1 MALPTLDLPTYE
13 LKVPSTGKTI
23 KYRPFLV
30 KEEKVLLLALETGD
44 DKAIQDAVKNLLKG
58 CIVSRIK
65 IENLSTFDLEYIFLK
80 IRAAAV
86 GEIVEME
93 VTCLDDNETKVKYNL
108 NLDEVEVIFPEG
120 HSSKIMLTDTTGLI
134 MKYPSFDRFVETS
147 VSGKVLSNDDIFD
160 IVAESIDQIFQGEEV
175 YDSSTTSKKEFRQF
189 VEQLTN
195 KQFEELEKFFETAP
209 KLSHQFK
216 VVNPNTGVESTFTI
230 EGLANFFA

>member
-160 IVAESIDQIFQGEEV
+160 IIAESIDQIFQGEEV

>member
-30 KEEKVLLLALETGD
+30 KEEKVLLLALESGD

-58 CIVSRIK
+58 CIISRCK
-65 IENLSTFDLEYIFLK
+65 VENFATFDLEYIFLK

-160 IVAESIDQIFQGEEV
+160 IIAESIDQIFQGEEV

>member
-13 LKVPSTGKTI
+13 LTVPSTGKTI

-30 KEEKVLLLALETGD
+30 KEEKVLLLALESGD

-58 CIVSRIK
+58 CIISRCK
-65 IENLSTFDLEYIFLK
+65 VENFATFDLEYIFLK

-108 NLDEVEVIFPEG
+108 NLDEVEVVFPEG

-160 IVAESIDQIFQGEEV
+160 IIAESIDQIFQGEEV